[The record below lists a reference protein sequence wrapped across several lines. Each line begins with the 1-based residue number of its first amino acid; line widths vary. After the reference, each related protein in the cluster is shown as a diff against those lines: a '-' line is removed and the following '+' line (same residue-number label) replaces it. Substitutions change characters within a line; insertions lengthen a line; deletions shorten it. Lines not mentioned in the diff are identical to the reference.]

1 MVDSF
6 LQSVKQS
13 QDSFYNDEDT
23 ILPKVEVVLQFV
35 NVSSIAFGLKAL
47 AVSMPKNQIHP
58 FFVMQYLQIRASR
71 FLETWQ
77 LDITLISDNNFRSV
91 FFEQF

>member
-35 NVSSIAFGLKAL
+35 NVSSIGLKAL
-47 AVSMPKNQIHP
+47 AVSTPKNQIHP

-91 FFEQF
+91 FFEQL